1 MVELWTPMELLA
13 ITLEL
18 GTAVDVAMMVEL

>member
-1 MVELWTPMELLA
+1 MVELWTAIELLA

-18 GTAVDVAMMVEL
+18 RTTVDVAMMVEL